1 MQRSIALARRA
12 LPARASAAR
21 DFTMSVVSPLRVA
34 FAGTPQFAVP
44 ALQALRAS
52 RHTIVGVLT
61 QPDRPKG
68 RGRQLTAGP
77 VKAYALSAGLP
88 VFQPATLR
96 TPAAVAAL
104 AVLAADVMVVVA
116 YGQILPPEVLS
127 LPRLGCI
134 NIHASLLPRW
144 RGAAP
149 IQRAILAGDA
159 VTGVTLM
166 QMDEHLDTGAI
177 LAVHR
182 VPIGARDTSASL
194 HATLA
199 AHGAQLLLEVLEELS
214 AGTAHAHPQPRMGVT
229 YAAKI
234 SKAESRIDWNAP
246 AMLISAQV
254 RAFNPW
260 PVAETSLRGEQLR
273 IHDAYAG
280 PGDAALSVAPG
291 TWLGLAGEVLR
302 VACGAGELHVTQ
314 LQRAGRKIV
323 AAREFVNSTG
333 TAAGRFT

>member
-1 MQRSIALARRA
+1 
-12 LPARASAAR
+12 
-21 DFTMSVVSPLRVA
+21 MSVVSPLRVA

-44 ALQALRAS
+44 ALQALLAS
-52 RHTIVGVLT
+52 RHTVVGVLT
-61 QPDRPKG
+61 QPDRPQG
-68 RGRQLTAGP
+68 RGRQLIPSP
-77 VKAYALSAGLP
+77 VKAHALSAGLA
-88 VFQPATLR
+88 VAQPATLR
-96 TPAAVAAL
+96 TATEVAAVAGL
-104 AVLAADVMVVVA
+104 GADVMVVVA
-116 YGQILPPEVLS
+116 YGQILPAEVLR

-159 VTGVTLM
+159 LTGVTLM
-166 QMDEHLDTGAI
+166 QMDEGLDTGGV
-177 LAVHR
+177 LAVHS

-199 AHGAQLLLEVLEELS
+199 ACGAQALLEVLDAVS
-214 AGTAHAHPQPRMGVT
+214 AGTLQARAQPAVGVT

-234 SKAESRIDWNAP
+234 SKAEAPIDWRA
-246 AMLISAQV
+246 AAAAISAQV

-260 PVAETSLRGEQLR
+260 PVAETVFADQPLR

-280 PGDAALSVAPG
+280 PDDAAPRAAPG
-291 TWLGLAGEVLR
+291 TWLGLAGEALR

-314 LQRAGRKIV
+314 LQRAGRKVV

-333 TAAGRFT
+333 AAAGRFT